1 MNKTK
6 MTASSKSTANGT
18 TSRGLA
24 SALMMRLLLPPNA
37 NGLLTSASV
46 GSALWRD
53 RRGLLTLMT
62 SANAGTARWAL

>member
-1 MNKTK
+1 MNKAK
-6 MTASSKSTANGT
+6 IDRLIQEYSEWT

-24 SALMMRLLLPPNA
+24 SALMMRLLLLLNA

-62 SANAGTARWAL
+62 SANVGTARWPL